1 MKRMFAA
8 ALTVVLAFSV
18 AACGQS
24 AAVSESGSASAPEST
39 AASSAASAAASTP
52 TASPTAAPTATPDP
66 TPEPTA
72 APTPAPTAA
81 PTPAPTEAPMPEPP
95 QQAEPEATAPAA
107 EGGHGYWTVYGDGDA
122 FDVINALR
130 ASLGLGA
137 LEWDGELGDVAA
149 LRCRQIMDDFFHN
162 GMTAPEIIAMGYPD
176 AASVVAAWQG
186 SDAHYAQMTY
196 EGYTRGAVVHTYGG
210 DGCHYWVGTFG

>member
-52 TASPTAAPTATPDP
+52 TASPTAAPTATP
-66 TPEPTA
+66 
-72 APTPAPTAA
+72 APP
-81 PTPAPTEAPMPEPP
+81 PAPTEAPTPEPP
-95 QQAEPEATAPAA
+95 QQAEPEATAPAV

-122 FDVINALR
+122 FDAINALR
-130 ASLGLGA
+130 VSLGLGA

-149 LRCRQIMDDFFHN
+149 LRCRQIMDDFSHN

-196 EGYTRGAVVHTYGG
+196 ESYTRGAVVHTYGG

>member
-52 TASPTAAPTATPDP
+52 TASPTAAPTAT
-66 TPEPTA
+66 
-72 APTPAPTAA
+72 AA
-81 PTPAPTEAPMPEPP
+81 PTPAPTEAPTPEPP
-95 QQAEPEATAPAA
+95 QQAEPEAAAPTA

-122 FDVINALR
+122 FDAINALR
-130 ASLGLGA
+130 VSLGLGA
-137 LEWDGELGDVAA
+137 LEWDGELGDVVA
-149 LRCRQIMDDFFHN
+149 LRCRQIMDDFSHN

-186 SDAHYAQMTY
+186 SENHYAQMTY
-196 EGYTRGAVVHTYGG
+196 ESYTRGAVVHTYDG

>member
-8 ALTVVLAFSV
+8 ALTVMLAFSV
-18 AACGQS
+18 VACGQS

-52 TASPTAAPTATPDP
+52 TASPTAAPT
-66 TPEPTA
+66 
-72 APTPAPTAA
+72 
-81 PTPAPTEAPMPEPP
+81 PAPTEAPTPEPP
-95 QQAEPEATAPAA
+95 QQAELEAAAPAA

-122 FDVINALR
+122 FDAINALR

-149 LRCRQIMDDFFHN
+149 LRCRQIMDDFSHN
-162 GMTAPEIIAMGYPD
+162 GMTAPEIIALGYPD

-196 EGYTRGAVVHTYGG
+196 ESYTRGAVVHTYGG

>member
-52 TASPTAAPTATPDP
+52 TASPTAAPTATP
-66 TPEPTA
+66 
-72 APTPAPTAA
+72 APT
-81 PTPAPTEAPMPEPP
+81 PEPP

-122 FDVINALR
+122 FDAINALR
-130 ASLGLGA
+130 VSLGLGA

-149 LRCRQIMDDFFHN
+149 LRCRQIMDDFSHN
-162 GMTAPEIIAMGYPD
+162 GMTAPEIIALGYPD
-176 AASVVAAWQG
+176 GASVVAAWQG
-186 SDAHYAQMTY
+186 SENHYAQMTY
-196 EGYTRGAVVHTYGG
+196 EGYTRGAVVHTYDG

>member
-52 TASPTAAPTATPDP
+52 TASPTAAPTAT
-66 TPEPTA
+66 A
-72 APTPAPTAA
+72 APTPAPT
-81 PTPAPTEAPMPEPP
+81 PEPP
-95 QQAEPEATAPAA
+95 QQAEPEAAAPAT

-122 FDVINALR
+122 FDAINALR

-149 LRCRQIMDDFFHN
+149 LRCRQIMDDFSHN
-162 GMTAPEIIAMGYPD
+162 GMTAPEIIALGYPD
-176 AASVVAAWQG
+176 GASVVAAWQG
-186 SDAHYAQMTY
+186 SENHYAQMTY
-196 EGYTRGAVVHTYGG
+196 EGYTRGAVVHTYDG

>member
-1 MKRMFAA
+1 MFAA

-52 TASPTAAPTATPDP
+52 TASPTAAPTAALAP

-72 APTPAPTAA
+72 APTATA
-81 PTPAPTEAPMPEPP
+81 
-95 QQAEPEATAPAA
+95 APAA

-122 FDVINALR
+122 FDAINALR
-130 ASLGLGA
+130 VSLGLGA

-149 LRCRQIMDDFFHN
+149 LRCRQIMDDFSHN
-162 GMTAPEIIAMGYPD
+162 GMTAPEIIALGYPD

-186 SDAHYAQMTY
+186 SENHYAQMTY
-196 EGYTRGAVVHTYGG
+196 EGYTRGTVVHTYGG
-210 DGCHYWVGTFG
+210 DGCHYWVGTFE

>member
-52 TASPTAAPTATPDP
+52 TASPTAAPTATPAP
-66 TPEPTA
+66 MPEPTAAPTATA
-72 APTPAPTAA
+72 APTPAPT
-81 PTPAPTEAPMPEPP
+81 PEPP
-95 QQAEPEATAPAA
+95 QQAEPEAAAPAT

-122 FDVINALR
+122 FDAINALR
-130 ASLGLGA
+130 ASLGLGRLNGTVSLA
-137 LEWDGELGDVAA
+137 TLPPFAA
-149 LRCRQIMDDFFHN
+149 GRSW
-162 GMTAPEIIAMGYPD
+162 MTSPTMA
-176 AASVVAAWQG
+176 
-186 SDAHYAQMTY
+186 
-196 EGYTRGAVVHTYGG
+196 
-210 DGCHYWVGTFG
+210 

>member
-52 TASPTAAPTATPDP
+52 TASLTAAPTATPAP

-72 APTPAPTAA
+72 APTATA
-81 PTPAPTEAPMPEPP
+81 
-95 QQAEPEATAPAA
+95 APAA
-107 EGGHGYWTVYGDGDA
+107 EGGHGYWTVYGDGDS
-122 FDVINALR
+122 FDAINALR

-149 LRCRQIMDDFFHN
+149 LRCRQIMDDFSHN
-162 GMTAPEIIAMGYPD
+162 GMTAPEIIALGYPD

>member
-52 TASPTAAPTATPDP
+52 TAAPTAAPTATPAP

-72 APTPAPTAA
+72 APTATAA
-81 PTPAPTEAPMPEPP
+81 PTPAPTEAPTPEPP

-107 EGGHGYWTVYGDGDA
+107 KGGHGYWTVYGDGDA
-122 FDVINALR
+122 FDAINALR
-130 ASLGLGA
+130 ASLGLGRLNGTVSLA
-137 LEWDGELGDVAA
+137 TLPPFAA
-149 LRCRQIMDDFFHN
+149 GRSW
-162 GMTAPEIIAMGYPD
+162 MTSPTMA
-176 AASVVAAWQG
+176 
-186 SDAHYAQMTY
+186 
-196 EGYTRGAVVHTYGG
+196 
-210 DGCHYWVGTFG
+210 

>member
-1 MKRMFAA
+1 MFAA

-39 AASSAASAAASTP
+39 APTP
-52 TASPTAAPTATPDP
+52 EPMAAPTA
-66 TPEPTA
+66 
-72 APTPAPTAA
+72 TAA
-81 PTPAPTEAPMPEPP
+81 PTPAPTEASTPEPP
-95 QQAEPEATAPAA
+95 QQAEPETAAPVA

-122 FDVINALR
+122 FDAINALR
-130 ASLGLGA
+130 TSLGLGA

-149 LRCRQIMDDFFHN
+149 LRCRQIMDDFSHN
-162 GMTAPEIIAMGYPD
+162 GMTAPEIIALGYPD

-196 EGYTRGAVVHTYGG
+196 ESYTRGAVVHTYGG
-210 DGCHYWVGTFG
+210 DGCHYLVGTFG

>member
-52 TASPTAAPTATPDP
+52 TASPTAAPTATPAP

-72 APTPAPTAA
+72 APTATAA
-81 PTPAPTEAPMPEPP
+81 PPPAPTEAPTPEPP

-122 FDVINALR
+122 FDAINALR
-130 ASLGLGA
+130 VSLGLGRLNGTVNLA
-137 LEWDGELGDVAA
+137 TLPPFAA
-149 LRCRQIMDDFFHN
+149 GRSW
-162 GMTAPEIIAMGYPD
+162 MTSPTMA
-176 AASVVAAWQG
+176 
-186 SDAHYAQMTY
+186 
-196 EGYTRGAVVHTYGG
+196 
-210 DGCHYWVGTFG
+210 

>member
-52 TASPTAAPTATPDP
+52 TASPTAAPTATP
-66 TPEPTA
+66 
-72 APTPAPTAA
+72 APT
-81 PTPAPTEAPMPEPP
+81 PEPP
-95 QQAEPEATAPAA
+95 QQAEPEAAAPAA

-122 FDVINALR
+122 FDAINALR

-149 LRCRQIMDDFFHN
+149 LRCRQIMDDFSHN

-186 SDAHYAQMTY
+186 SENHYAQMTY
-196 EGYTRGAVVHTYGG
+196 ESYTRGAVVHTYDG
-210 DGCHYWVGTFG
+210 DGCLYWVGTFG

>member
-24 AAVSESGSASAPEST
+24 AAVSESGSASASEST

-52 TASPTAAPTATPDP
+52 TASPTAAPTATPAP
-66 TPEPTA
+66 MPEPTA
-72 APTPAPTAA
+72 APTATA
-81 PTPAPTEAPMPEPP
+81 
-95 QQAEPEATAPAA
+95 APAA

-122 FDVINALR
+122 FDAINALR
-130 ASLGLGA
+130 TSLGLGV

-149 LRCRQIMDDFFHN
+149 LRCRQIMDDFSHN

-196 EGYTRGAVVHTYGG
+196 ESYTRGAVVHTYDG

>member
-52 TASPTAAPTATPDP
+52 TASPTAAPTATP
-66 TPEPTA
+66 
-72 APTPAPTAA
+72 
-81 PTPAPTEAPMPEPP
+81 APTEAPTPEPP
-95 QQAEPEATAPAA
+95 QQAEPEAAAPVA
-107 EGGHGYWTVYGDGDA
+107 EGGHGYWTVYGGGDA
-122 FDVINALR
+122 FDAINALR

-149 LRCRQIMDDFFHN
+149 LRCRQIMDDFSHN

-196 EGYTRGAVVHTYGG
+196 ESYTRGAVVHTYGG

>member
-52 TASPTAAPTATPDP
+52 TASPTAAPTATP
-66 TPEPTA
+66 
-72 APTPAPTAA
+72 APT
-81 PTPAPTEAPMPEPP
+81 PEPP
-95 QQAEPEATAPAA
+95 QQAEPEAAAPAA

-122 FDVINALR
+122 FDAINALR

-149 LRCRQIMDDFFHN
+149 LRCRQIMDDFSHN

-186 SDAHYAQMTY
+186 SENHYAQMTY
-196 EGYTRGAVVHTYGG
+196 ESYTRGAVVHTYDG

>member
-52 TASPTAAPTATPDP
+52 TASPTAAPTATPAP

-72 APTPAPTAA
+72 APTATAA
-81 PTPAPTEAPMPEPP
+81 PTPAPTEAPTPEPP
-95 QQAEPEATAPAA
+95 QQAEPEAAAPAA

-122 FDVINALR
+122 FRAINALR

-149 LRCRQIMDDFFHN
+149 LRCRQIMDDFSHN
-162 GMTAPEIIAMGYPD
+162 GMTAPEIIALGYPD
-176 AASVVAAWQG
+176 GASVVAAWQG

-196 EGYTRGAVVHTYGG
+196 ESYTRGAVVHTYDG

>member
-52 TASPTAAPTATPDP
+52 TASPTAAPTAT
-66 TPEPTA
+66 
-72 APTPAPTAA
+72 AA
-81 PTPAPTEAPMPEPP
+81 PTPAPTEAPTPEPP
-95 QQAEPEATAPAA
+95 QQAEPEAAAPAA

-122 FDVINALR
+122 FDAINALR

-149 LRCRQIMDDFFHN
+149 LRCRQIMDDFSHN

-186 SDAHYAQMTY
+186 SENHYAQMTY
-196 EGYTRGAVVHTYGG
+196 ESYTRGAVVHTYGG
-210 DGCHYWVGTFG
+210 DGCHYWGGTFG

>member
-52 TASPTAAPTATPDP
+52 SAAPTAAPTATP
-66 TPEPTA
+66 
-72 APTPAPTAA
+72 APP
-81 PTPAPTEAPMPEPP
+81 PAPTEAPTPEPP
-95 QQAEPEATAPAA
+95 QQAEPEATAPAV

-122 FDVINALR
+122 FDAINALR
-130 ASLGLGA
+130 VSLGLGA

-149 LRCRQIMDDFFHN
+149 LRCRQIMDDFSHN

-196 EGYTRGAVVHTYGG
+196 ESYTRGAVVHTYGG

>member
-1 MKRMFAA
+1 MKRIFAA

-24 AAVSESGSASAPEST
+24 AAVSESGSASAPEGT
-39 AASSAASAAASTP
+39 AASTP
-52 TASPTAAPTATPDP
+52 TAAPTAAPTA
-66 TPEPTA
+66 
-72 APTPAPTAA
+72 
-81 PTPAPTEAPMPEPP
+81 TPAPTEAPMPEPP
-95 QQAEPEATAPAA
+95 QQAEPEAAAPAA

-122 FDVINALR
+122 FDAINALR

-149 LRCRQIMDDFFHN
+149 LRCRQIMDDFSHN
-162 GMTAPEIIAMGYPD
+162 GMTAPEIIALGYPD
-176 AASVVAAWQG
+176 GASVVAAWQG

-196 EGYTRGAVVHTYGG
+196 EGYTRGAVVHTYDG

>member
-52 TASPTAAPTATPDP
+52 TASPTAAPTATP
-66 TPEPTA
+66 
-72 APTPAPTAA
+72 
-81 PTPAPTEAPMPEPP
+81 APTEAPTPEPP

-107 EGGHGYWTVYGDGDA
+107 KGGHGYWTVYGDGDA
-122 FDVINALR
+122 FDAINALR
-130 ASLGLGA
+130 ASLGLGRLNGTVSLA
-137 LEWDGELGDVAA
+137 TLPPFAA
-149 LRCRQIMDDFFHN
+149 GRSW
-162 GMTAPEIIAMGYPD
+162 MTSPTMA
-176 AASVVAAWQG
+176 
-186 SDAHYAQMTY
+186 
-196 EGYTRGAVVHTYGG
+196 
-210 DGCHYWVGTFG
+210 

>member
-39 AASSAASAAASTP
+39 A
-52 TASPTAAPTATPDP
+52 P

-72 APTPAPTAA
+72 APTATAA
-81 PTPAPTEAPMPEPP
+81 PTPAPTEAPTPEPP
-95 QQAEPEATAPAA
+95 QQAEPEPAAPAA

-122 FDVINALR
+122 FRAINALR
-130 ASLGLGA
+130 ASLGLGQ

-149 LRCRQIMDDFFHN
+149 LRCRQIMDDFSHN
-162 GMTAPEIIAMGYPD
+162 GMTAPEIIALGYPD

-196 EGYTRGAVVHTYGG
+196 ESYTRGAVVHTYGG

>member
-52 TASPTAAPTATPDP
+52 TASPTAAPTANPAP

-72 APTPAPTAA
+72 APTATA
-81 PTPAPTEAPMPEPP
+81 
-95 QQAEPEATAPAA
+95 APAA

-122 FDVINALR
+122 FDAINALR
-130 ASLGLGA
+130 TSLGLGV

-149 LRCRQIMDDFFHN
+149 LRCRQIMDDFSHN

-196 EGYTRGAVVHTYGG
+196 EGYTRGAVVHTYDG

>member
-18 AACGQS
+18 VACGQS

-39 AASSAASAAASTP
+39 AP
-52 TASPTAAPTATPDP
+52 T
-66 TPEPTA
+66 
-72 APTPAPTAA
+72 
-81 PTPAPTEAPMPEPP
+81 PEPP
-95 QQAEPEATAPAA
+95 QQAELEATAPAA

-122 FDVINALR
+122 FDAINALR

-149 LRCRQIMDDFFHN
+149 LRCRQIMDDFSHN

-196 EGYTRGAVVHTYGG
+196 ESYTRGAVVHTYGG

>member
-52 TASPTAAPTATPDP
+52 TASPTAAPTATP
-66 TPEPTA
+66 
-72 APTPAPTAA
+72 APT
-81 PTPAPTEAPMPEPP
+81 PEPP
-95 QQAEPEATAPAA
+95 QQAEPEAAAPTA
-107 EGGHGYWTVYGDGDA
+107 EGGHGFWTVYGDGDA
-122 FDVINALR
+122 FRAINALR

-149 LRCRQIMDDFFHN
+149 LRCRQIMDDFSHN

-186 SDAHYAQMTY
+186 SENHYAQMTY

>member
-52 TASPTAAPTATPDP
+52 TASPTAAPTAT
-66 TPEPTA
+66 
-72 APTPAPTAA
+72 AA
-81 PTPAPTEAPMPEPP
+81 PTPAPTEAPTPEPP
-95 QQAEPEATAPAA
+95 QQAEPEAAAPAA

-122 FDVINALR
+122 FDAINALR
-130 ASLGLGA
+130 ASLGLGRLNGTVNLA
-137 LEWDGELGDVAA
+137 TLPPFAA
-149 LRCRQIMDDFFHN
+149 GRSW
-162 GMTAPEIIAMGYPD
+162 MTSPTMA
-176 AASVVAAWQG
+176 
-186 SDAHYAQMTY
+186 
-196 EGYTRGAVVHTYGG
+196 
-210 DGCHYWVGTFG
+210 

>member
-24 AAVSESGSASAPEST
+24 AAVSESGSASAPES
-39 AASSAASAAASTP
+39 AAARTP
-52 TASPTAAPTATPDP
+52 TASPTAAPTVAPVP

-72 APTPAPTAA
+72 APTATAA
-81 PTPAPTEAPMPEPP
+81 PTPAPTEAPTPEPP

-122 FDVINALR
+122 FDAINALR
-130 ASLGLGA
+130 ASLGLGRLNGTVNLA
-137 LEWDGELGDVAA
+137 TLPPFAA
-149 LRCRQIMDDFFHN
+149 GRSW
-162 GMTAPEIIAMGYPD
+162 MTSPTMA
-176 AASVVAAWQG
+176 
-186 SDAHYAQMTY
+186 
-196 EGYTRGAVVHTYGG
+196 
-210 DGCHYWVGTFG
+210 

>member
-52 TASPTAAPTATPDP
+52 TASPTAAPTATP
-66 TPEPTA
+66 
-72 APTPAPTAA
+72 
-81 PTPAPTEAPMPEPP
+81 APTEAPTPEPP
-95 QQAEPEATAPAA
+95 QQAEPEATAPVA

-122 FDVINALR
+122 FDAINALR

-137 LEWDGELGDVAA
+137 LEWNGELGDVAA
-149 LRCRQIMDDFFHN
+149 LRCRQIMDDFSHN
-162 GMTAPEIIAMGYPD
+162 GIIIAMGYPG
-176 AASVVAAWQG
+176 AASVVAA
-186 SDAHYAQMTY
+186 
-196 EGYTRGAVVHTYGG
+196 
-210 DGCHYWVGTFG
+210 

>member
-1 MKRMFAA
+1 MFAA

-52 TASPTAAPTATPDP
+52 TASPTAAPTAT
-66 TPEPTA
+66 
-72 APTPAPTAA
+72 AA
-81 PTPAPTEAPMPEPP
+81 PTPAPTEAPTPEPP
-95 QQAEPEATAPAA
+95 QQAEPEAAAPAA

-122 FDVINALR
+122 FDAINALR

-149 LRCRQIMDDFFHN
+149 LRCRQIMDDFSHN

-186 SDAHYAQMTY
+186 SENHYAQMTY

>member
-39 AASSAASAAASTP
+39 A
-52 TASPTAAPTATPDP
+52 P

-72 APTPAPTAA
+72 APTATAA
-81 PTPAPTEAPMPEPP
+81 PTPAPTEAPTPEPP

-122 FDVINALR
+122 FDAINALR

-149 LRCRQIMDDFFHN
+149 LRCRQIMDDFSHN
-162 GMTAPEIIAMGYPD
+162 GMTAPEIIALGYPD

-196 EGYTRGAVVHTYGG
+196 ESYTRGAVVHTYGG

>member
-1 MKRMFAA
+1 M
-8 ALTVVLAFSV
+8 
-18 AACGQS
+18 
-24 AAVSESGSASAPEST
+24 
-39 AASSAASAAASTP
+39 
-52 TASPTAAPTATPDP
+52 
-66 TPEPTA
+66 PEPTA
-72 APTPAPTAA
+72 APTATAA
-81 PTPAPTEAPMPEPP
+81 PTPAPTEAPTPEPP

-122 FDVINALR
+122 FDAINALR
-130 ASLGLGA
+130 VSLGLGA

-149 LRCRQIMDDFFHN
+149 LRCRQIMDDFSHN

-186 SDAHYAQMTY
+186 SENHYAQMTY